1 LKPKDELPV
10 WTPETDSDRR
20 LVKKELDAI
29 LASPHFSNSRRYPA
43 LLRYVV
49 EKCLDGQTDHL
60 KERTLGVEVFGRV
73 PDYDTST
80 DPVVRFSAGEV
91 RKRLAQYYQGAADE
105 SEIQISLPLGSYTP
119 ELRKKLVGSEPA
131 NDQSSVPL
139 PSEKADCMELP
150 AGSGAS
156 HAVELPG
163 TDRAQ
168 ILPKKRPSPAFIVST
183 GLLLALISLGAYSLY
198 RVGAPNREE
207 QLWKPLLQTQNP
219 ILIVVGSGSLSAVF
233 PEPPETPL
241 STHMIGPYHHISVS
255 SAIALSR
262 VTGMLQKRS
271 KTYIIKEAPLTS
283 VTDLRQQ
290 SAVFIGGLN
299 NAWTLRLTKNL
310 RYQFVEGPQARIKDT
325 KDPNNTAWSVDF
337 SKPYTSI
344 STDYGIIARYHDQST
359 NGDVLILAGLGP
371 YGTEA
376 VSEFVSSPLY
386 IKQVEQMVPA
396 GFKNANVEMVIS
408 TEVISGEAG
417 APRLVAAYAF

>member
-1 LKPKDELPV
+1 
-10 WTPETDSDRR
+10 
-20 LVKKELDAI
+20 
-29 LASPHFSNSRRYPA
+29 
-43 LLRYVV
+43 
-49 EKCLDGQTDHL
+49 
-60 KERTLGVEVFGRV
+60 
-73 PDYDTST
+73 
-80 DPVVRFSAGEV
+80 
-91 RKRLAQYYQGAADE
+91 
-105 SEIQISLPLGSYTP
+105 
-119 ELRKKLVGSEPA
+119 
-131 NDQSSVPL
+131 
-139 PSEKADCMELP
+139 
-150 AGSGAS
+150 
-156 HAVELPG
+156 
-163 TDRAQ
+163 
-168 ILPKKRPSPAFIVST
+168 
-183 GLLLALISLGAYSLY
+183 
-198 RVGAPNREE
+198 
-207 QLWKPLLQTQNP
+207 
-219 ILIVVGSGSLSAVF
+219 
-233 PEPPETPL
+233 
-241 STHMIGPYHHISVS
+241 
-255 SAIALSR
+255 
-262 VTGMLQKRS
+262 MLQKRS